1 MFRYRVFYGW
11 LMAGTV
17 KKRSLSPSPCL
28 VFFSCGKQKEAR
40 TLPLLRDGC
49 SNFCCETRMQE
60 GAERNANVS
69 RMENANG
76 SAPHCRLGQIQ
87 SCERANAI
95 ASSSAELYLL
105 VPNKLGLGRSLSLS
119 LARSFVVIRKTFQE
133 RDASVCDIFPFLYFQ
148 GIMFCNL
155 V

>member
-1 MFRYRVFYGW
+1 
-11 LMAGTV
+11 MAVTV
-17 KKRSLSPSPCL
+17 KKRSLSPSLRL

-49 SNFCCETRMQE
+49 SNSCCESRMEE
-60 GAERNANVS
+60 GAERTADMS
-69 RMENANG
+69 RMEKPSG
-76 SAPHCRLGQIQ
+76 SASYCRLGQIQ
-87 SCERANAI
+87 SFERANAI

-119 LARSFVVIRKTFQE
+119 LFLSRSFVVIRKTFQE
-133 RDASVCDIFPFLYFQ
+133 RGASVCDIFPFLYFQ